1 MAQEGRAMTKKK
13 YSKKP
18 TIKEIVK
25 EVNYLGGR
33 IVQLESVVRNT
44 VAVLENYIKF
54 HKDEDKFK
62 DHLTQEGEKRK
73 SVKDAIDKLKK

>member
-1 MAQEGRAMTKKK
+1 MAKQKHT
-13 YSKKP
+13 KKP

-33 IVQLESVVRNT
+33 LVQLESVLRNT
-44 VAVLENYIKF
+44 VAVVENYIKF
-54 HKDEDKFK
+54 NKDEDKFK
-62 DHLTQEGEKRK
+62 TYITKESEKRR